1 MNLSKEHL
9 EILEYSDSLFA
20 RWNLRKNT
28 YLFKH
33 IKSNLEIPLFIIAE
47 ERHIAQ
53 ITQVQATLI
62 EV

>member
-9 EILEYSDSLFA
+9 EILEYIDSLFA

-33 IKSNLEIPLFIIAE
+33 IKSNLEIPLFILAE
-47 ERHIAQ
+47 ERRIAQ
-53 ITQVQATLI
+53 ITQVPATLI
-62 EV
+62 